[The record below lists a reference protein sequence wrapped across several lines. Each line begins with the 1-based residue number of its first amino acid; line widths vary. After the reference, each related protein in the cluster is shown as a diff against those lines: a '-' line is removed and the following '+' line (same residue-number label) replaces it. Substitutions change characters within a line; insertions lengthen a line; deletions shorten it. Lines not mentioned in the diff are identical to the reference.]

1 MNFDAKDFRRALGNF
16 ATGVTVVTAQ
26 DAEGNKV
33 GVTANSFNSV
43 SLDPPL
49 VLWSLVKTSSSYD
62 IFEKSEHFAVNILAA
77 DQIDL
82 SNNFAK
88 PSDDKFA
95 GIEYGLGA
103 GNSPILKNTTANF
116 QCEKHQVIDG
126 GDHWIMIGKV
136 VAFEHVGRNPLLY
149 VQGSYAGAIP
159 FTGSASSDH
168 TIVPADTLKRLNNNA
183 FYLMNK
189 VLQKIQENYLPKQ
202 ASIGLNTSEARLLLV
217 LSDTQ
222 EVSLDELKEL
232 VTIPATDVASGIE
245 RLTQTGLITPS
256 FALTTKG
263 QDMAARLWDI
273 ANKQQDDIFGA
284 FSDED
289 YSQFKQLMQSVL
301 KQLNESIH

>member
-1 MNFDAKDFRRALGNF
+1 VSETIKLKIIREKIMNFDAKDFRRALGNF

-26 DAEGNKV
+26 DADGNKV

-95 GIEYGLGA
+95 GIEY
-103 GNSPILKNTTANF
+103 
-116 QCEKHQVIDG
+116 QVIDG

-168 TIVPADTLKRLNNNA
+168 TVVPADTLKRLNNNA

-222 EVSLDELKEL
+222 EVSLDVLKEL
-232 VTIPATDVASGIE
+232 VTIPATDVESGIE
-245 RLTQTGLITPS
+245 RLTQTGLITQS
-256 FALTTKG
+256 LALTAKG

-284 FSDED
+284 FSEEG

-301 KQLNESIH
+301 KQLN

>member
-1 MNFDAKDFRRALGNF
+1 MNFDPKEFRRALGNF

-26 DAEGNKV
+26 DPEGNKV

-49 VLWSLVKTSSSYD
+49 VLWSLVKSSSSYET
-62 IFEKSEHFAVNILAA
+62 FEKSAHFAVNILAA

-95 GIEYGLGA
+95 GIEYTLGV
-103 GNSPILKNTTANF
+103 GNSPILKDTTANF
-116 QCEKHQVIDG
+116 QCETHQVIDG

-136 VAFEHVGRNPLLY
+136 LAFEHLGSNPLLY

-159 FTGSASSDH
+159 FTGLTATSQN
-168 TIVPADTLKRLNNNA
+168 TTPTDTLQRLNNNA

-222 EVSLDELKEL
+222 DININTLKDL
-232 VTIPATDVASGIE
+232 VTIPETDVESGVE
-245 RLTQTGLITPS
+245 RLTQTGLITD
-256 FALTTKG
+256 ALTLTAKG

-273 ANKQQDDIFGA
+273 ANQQQDDIFGD
-284 FSDED
+284 FSEKEYDN
-289 YSQFKQLMQSVL
+289 FKQLMQSVL
-301 KQLNESIH
+301 KQLN